1 MKNILFRATGLVMFV
16 LVIANLFVF
25 ISGIVLSDQI
35 NNYEIKTD
43 SLRKSNLT
51 LEKDVASLSSLQFAQ
66 EEAKKLQFDKISV
79 PQSLDQL
86 GLGYAVH
93 P

>member
-1 MKNILFRATGLVMFV
+1 MV
-16 LVIANLFVF
+16 LLIFANLLVF

-35 NNYEIKTD
+35 NNFEIKTD
-43 SLRKSNLT
+43 SLRKENLT
-51 LEKDVASLSSLQFAQ
+51 LEKEVASLSSLQFAKDQ
-66 EEAKKLQFDKISV
+66 AKKLQFDNVSV

>member
-1 MKNILFRATGLVMFV
+1 MKNILFKTAGLVMV
-16 LVIANLFVF
+16 ALVFANLFVF
-25 ISGIVLSDQI
+25 ISGIVLSDKI
-35 NNYEIKTD
+35 NNFEIKTEA
-43 SLRKSNLT
+43 LRKDNLT
-51 LEKDVASLSSLQFAQ
+51 LEKEVASLSSLQFAQ
-66 EEAKKLQFDKISV
+66 EQAKILQFDTVST